1 MVGEANTKCSSTWHK
16 RAGSQREVL
25 YAMAVKRGKS
35 SAPKQRLVSHY
46 WEVKEETNMSAVEC
60 RDETPSE
67 KLDIVHGLEVYG

>member
-1 MVGEANTKCSSTWHK
+1 MGIRKLFEPSNGIWW
-16 RAGSQREVL
+16 
-25 YAMAVKRGKS
+25 
-35 SAPKQRLVSHY
+35 LVSHY